1 MTKAWA
7 ILLTATCLSIGGG
20 IDHALA
26 FSIPAAVAPIA
37 DSSVMVINCKQGG
50 KNCTPLSPNH
60 PVKVKPTPG
69 NAGDCIGSAN
79 ETCGYTTH
87 AMAHHTTVVAHHPS
101 GGKSH

>member
-50 KNCTPLSPNH
+50 KNCTTLSRAWQPG
-60 PVKVKPTPG
+60 KKKPT
-69 NAGDCIGSAN
+69 IGGCTGSTN

-87 AMAHHTTVVAHHPS
+87 AMTHHSTVISQHPS
-101 GGKSH
+101 SGKSH